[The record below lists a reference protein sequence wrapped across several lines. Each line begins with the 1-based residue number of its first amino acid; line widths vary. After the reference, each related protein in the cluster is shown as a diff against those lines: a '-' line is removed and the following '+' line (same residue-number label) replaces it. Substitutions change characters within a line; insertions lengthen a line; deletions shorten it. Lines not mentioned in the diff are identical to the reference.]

1 MRILL
6 IDDSRYQ
13 ECLERAAARFQ
24 ATGEMQAGERVIEVI
39 RQGSDAIIPVSG
51 PLTYRSDFWT
61 WWFGGTSYE
70 DIRFKLSACVADPN
84 VERVILVFDTP
95 GGEVTGITEAA
106 EAISQCKKPT
116 VAVVDPT
123 CASAG
128 LWLASQCKRIVSVKS
143 GEIGSLGVQAVTASY
158 AQYFADKGIDLK
170 IFRAAISPDKNLGHP
185 YEKRTEKA
193 DEYLQTRIDKWGD
206 KFVGAVAR
214 GRGVTASEVL
224 SKFGQGRM
232 FEAEDAK
239 DIGLI
244 DEIGSLESVLAE
256 KRLPSGKTK
265 ARASHC

>member
-13 ECLERAAARFQ
+13 ECLERAAAKFQ
-24 ATGEMQAGERVIEVI
+24 ATGEVQAAERVIEVV
-39 RQGSDAIIPVSG
+39 RQGGDAIIPVSG

-70 DIRFKLSACVADPN
+70 DLRMQIAACAADPN
-84 VERVILVFDTP
+84 VERIIFVFDTP
-95 GGEVTGITEAA
+95 GGEVTGIVECA
-106 EAISQCKKPT
+106 EAIEKCTKPT

-128 LWLASQCKRIVSVKS
+128 LWLASQCSRFVSVPS
-143 GEIGSLGVQAVTASY
+143 GEIGSLGVQAVTVSY
-158 AQYFADKGIDLK
+158 AKMFADKGIDIK

-185 YEKRTEKA
+185 YEERSEKA
-193 DEYLQTRIDKWGD
+193 DEYLQSKIDKWGD
-206 KFVGAVAR
+206 RFVDAVAR
-214 GRGVTASEVL
+214 GRGVSASDVL

-232 FEAEDAK
+232 FEADDAK

-244 DEIGSLESVLAE
+244 DEIGSLQSILAE
-256 KRLPSGKTK
+256 KRIVGKSK